1 MRTLKQE
8 WMEGLNWKDGGME
21 GWKKRFHA
29 TFQVLTLQAN
39 ENGFA

>member
-21 GWKKRFHA
+21 GWKKRFHV
-29 TFQVLTLQAN
+29 TFQAAN
-39 ENGFA
+39 PASKRNGFA